1 MASEIQQKN
10 DTKKVSKTDAKR
22 STNLFK
28 MASKINEKSI
38 PKFMPKKGSENY
50 EKQLIFEPSEP

>member
-22 STNLFK
+22 YNQLAK

-38 PKFMPKKGSENY
+38 PKFMLKKGF
-50 EKQLIFEPSEP
+50 EKI

>member
-10 DTKKVSKTDAKR
+10 DTKKVSKTDAK
-22 STNLFK
+22 SYNKLAK

-38 PKFMPKKGSENY
+38 PKFMLKKGF
-50 EKQLIFEPSEP
+50 EKV